1 MGSVGTGRQLYE
13 QLVAD
18 RPRDHRGWLQYAQLE
33 RIFGTVD
40 STQGVQLFK
49 KITYLHPTSLNI
61 TLVFASYLVYIPNEC
76 SLTVCIL

>member
-40 STQGVQLFK
+40 STQGVQL
-49 KITYLHPTSLNI
+49 SNI
-61 TLVFASYLVYIPNEC
+61 TLVI
-76 SLTVCIL
+76 CILPCVHLQRT